1 MNQNLSLKTI
11 FYKQLFNSY
20 KMIILLQEEKAE
32 NLFVNK
38 LEVLAI
44 IQDLVHASIMATKNI

>member
-11 FYKQLFNSY
+11 FYKQLFNFY